1 MGRKLR
7 LVPPSPTHAGCT
19 SPRSI
24 AMRGWRA
31 SRAMVTMAV
40 TVALAS
46 CTTLPDPR
54 LDPEGRETVHS
65 VVEMAPGWW
74 HVLVRVNYFS
84 SGEAAER
91 LLRERVA
98 DLCPEGDL
106 VLENVQVVGNPRI
119 ATADAHCAGAAPP
132 PETAAA
138 PLPDDQAGS
147 PSEDEGDTEP
157 TAP

>member
-1 MGRKLR
+1 MIVSAVIAAL
-7 LVPPSPTHAGCT
+7 AGC
-19 SPRSI
+19 S
-24 AMRGWRA
+24 
-31 SRAMVTMAV
+31 
-40 TVALAS
+40 
-46 CTTLPDPR
+46 TLPDPR
-54 LDPEGRETVHS
+54 LDPDGRETVHS

-98 DLCPEGDL
+98 GLCPEGDL

-132 PETAAA
+132 PDTVAA
-138 PLPDDQAGS
+138 PSPDDQAGD
-147 PSEDEGDTEP
+147 PSDDEGDTMP